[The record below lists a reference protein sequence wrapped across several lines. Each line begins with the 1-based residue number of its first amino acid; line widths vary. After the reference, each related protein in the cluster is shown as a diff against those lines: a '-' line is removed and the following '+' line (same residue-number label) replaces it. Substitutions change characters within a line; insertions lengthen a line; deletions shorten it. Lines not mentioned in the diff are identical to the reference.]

1 MTRTAKAGAVKYN
14 KNMKKTLLLA
24 SCLIGLNL
32 VAVAGED
39 ARSFNRSNDLSV
51 KTETLSEVITSLIRK
66 DAQLKSASAASL
78 TISILEDFQNNKA
91 EFLKVSES
99 EKVVFNQ
106 TIKTISEQGQNFSD
120 TKTLNWIK
128 EINQSA
134 KKINLVWSI
143 VSTEPVIDSN
153 FDNNSEQQEHFIVVL

>member
-1 MTRTAKAGAVKYN
+1 
-14 KNMKKTLLLA
+14 MKKTLLLA

-51 KTETLSEVITSLIRK
+51 KSETLSEVITSLIRK

>member
-1 MTRTAKAGAVKYN
+1 
-14 KNMKKTLLLA
+14 MKKTLLLA

-32 VAVAGED
+32 VAVAGEE

-66 DAQLKSASAASL
+66 DAQVKSASAATL
-78 TISILEDFQNNKA
+78 TISILEDFQNNNTSY
-91 EFLKVSES
+91 LKVTES
-99 EKVVFNQ
+99 EKAVFNQ

-128 EINQSA
+128 EINQEA

-143 VSTEPVIDSN
+143 VSTEPVIDTN
-153 FDNNSEQQEHFIVVL
+153 FDNSSDQQEHLVVVL